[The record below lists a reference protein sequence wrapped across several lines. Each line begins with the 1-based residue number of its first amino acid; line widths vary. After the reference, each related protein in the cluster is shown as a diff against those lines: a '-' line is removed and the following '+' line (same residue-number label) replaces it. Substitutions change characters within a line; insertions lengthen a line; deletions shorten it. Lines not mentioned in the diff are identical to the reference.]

1 MPKQLLGPASEST
14 IPGWYGKIPA
24 LGDFASRR
32 LPPEFLNPWEEW
44 LMASL
49 RGSRAALADRWRDT
63 FLQAPIWRFLLFPE
77 VCGPKAWTG
86 ILMPSVDNVGRH
98 FPLTVALSVP
108 LRSPYFIALFSDLSL
123 FTALDDTARSTLNL
137 QARVE
142 DFEDR
147 LKGISFDI
155 SAESETVRASAVS
168 LHEAWQ
174 TESGIEKKNPLTFE
188 PPLFAKVLG
197 EVALLAV
204 VPQFSRKSLWW
215 TQLSETSSLIAH
227 AFSGLPSTATFTT
240 MLGTL
245 KSETLP

>member
-1 MPKQLLGPASEST
+1 MPKQLLEPTSELT

-49 RGSRAALADRWRDT
+49 RGSRVALADRWRDI
-63 FLQAPIWRFLLFPE
+63 FLRAPIWRFLLFPE
-77 VCGPKAWTG
+77 VCGPKAWAG

-108 LRSPYFIALFSDLSL
+108 LRSPSFLGLFSDLSL
-123 FTALDDTARSTLNL
+123 FTALDEAARSTLDL

-147 LKGISFDI
+147 LNVISFDI
-155 SAESETVRASAVS
+155 PVGNEVAYESAV
-168 LHEAWQ
+168 LLNEAWQ
-174 TESGIEKKNPLTFE
+174 TESETRKKNPLAFE
-188 PPLFAKVLG
+188 PSLFAKVLG
-197 EVALLAV
+197 EVALLTV

-215 TQLSETSSLIAH
+215 AQLSETSSLVAH
-227 AFSGLPSTATFTT
+227 AFCGLPSTATFTA
-240 MLGTL
+240 MLGTP
-245 KSETLP
+245 KPETSP